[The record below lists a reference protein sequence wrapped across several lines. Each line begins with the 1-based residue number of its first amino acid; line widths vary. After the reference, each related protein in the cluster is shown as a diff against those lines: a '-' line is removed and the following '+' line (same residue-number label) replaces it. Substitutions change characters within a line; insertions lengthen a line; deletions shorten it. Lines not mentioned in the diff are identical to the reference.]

1 MDKAQV
7 SVLNQKIFEIDKL
20 TTMLGPI
27 TSGASSEVSV
37 DAVKEAEGIM
47 QQNVNK
53 DKK

>member
-1 MDKAQV
+1 
-7 SVLNQKIFEIDKL
+7 
-20 TTMLGPI
+20 MLGPI

-53 DKK
+53 GKK